1 MTPPM
6 KSAASGFWGGTASLC
21 LVLAG
26 LYTSQGITHGFF
38 NRTFPVLLRE
48 SGISVEAIGLAHL
61 LFLPWVLNILW
72 SPLVDRWHL
81 PGLGRRK
88 SWIIPCQWLLA
99 AALVAVGF
107 CTVSDIGSSTSALYA
122 LGGLALFASAMAATQ
137 DTATDGYAVDALPPD
152 KHGWGNGIQ
161 IGAYWIGL
169 LIGGAGILALQAQLG
184 LTQALGCVALL
195 ILATSL
201 LVAIRPEPERHATQ
215 GAQHPSLLRALA
227 RPEMRLM
234 LLFIVLYR
242 IGDGF
247 GGAMMLPYFVD
258 LGFSA
263 SDIAWLLAA
272 GGIPAA
278 IAGSA
283 CAAFSLKA
291 IGKRRAILWFGA
303 AQVAVL
309 ALLWA
314 VVATRTNSLPL
325 ILITVALQFFV
336 VSLVFVALYSVS
348 MELCDPGQSST
359 DFTLQAATGNLVS
372 IAGSAVSGYS
382 VAAFGYSGHFLLA
395 CLLAGLGL
403 ATAAFILRAIP
414 IGERQAEEPALQAM
428 ADRPALS

>member
-1 MTPPM
+1 MRPAHP
-6 KSAASGFWGGTASLC
+6 GFWGGTASLC

-26 LYTSQGITHGFF
+26 LYTSQGIAHGFF

-48 SGISVEAIGLAHL
+48 AGVSVEAIGLAHL

-99 AALVAVGF
+99 AALVGVGF
-107 CTVSDIGSSTSALYA
+107 WVGANGGMSETALYVLAA
-122 LGGLALFASAMAATQ
+122 LAIFASAMAATQ

-152 KHGWGNGIQ
+152 RHGWGNGIQ

-169 LIGGAGILALQAQLG
+169 LIGGAGILALQAKFG
-184 LTQALGCVALL
+184 LVSALGVVSLF

-201 LVAIRPEPERHATQ
+201 LVAIRPEPARLSTQ
-215 GAQHPSLLRALA
+215 DAARPSLLRALA

-234 LLFIVLYR
+234 LLFILLYR

-258 LGFSA
+258 LGLSA
-263 SDIAWLLAA
+263 GDIAWLLAA

-283 CAAFSLKA
+283 CAAVSLKA

-303 AQVAVL
+303 AQVVVL

-314 VVATRTNSLPL
+314 IVAARTTSLPL

-336 VSLVFVALYSVS
+336 VSLVFVALYAAS
-348 MELCDPGQSST
+348 MELCDPRQSST
-359 DFTLQAATGNLVS
+359 DFTLQAAMGNLVS

-395 CLLAGLGL
+395 LLLAALGL
-403 ATAAFILRAIP
+403 ASAVLVLRAIP
-414 IGERQAEEPALQAM
+414 IGETRSAEPAVQAM
-428 ADRPALS
+428 TDRPALT